1 MPAWINNKMLHYDR
15 VKVSER
21 TDINKTSA
29 SKQCGICHYFYFLNK
44 VFFFNKLFF
53 RQMSAIDVMIFYW
66 CKWALA
72 ILLF

>member
-44 VFFFNKLFF
+44 VFFF
-53 RQMSAIDVMIFYW
+53 
-66 CKWALA
+66 
-72 ILLF
+72 